1 MRMTITET
9 PATAFGILLIDTI
22 AMVQYIGPLPR
33 TEYGNEYAI
42 TITCELTKYLVT
54 VPIPNKSE
62 KSVAKFIFDKCIL

>member
-9 PATAFGILLIDTI
+9 PATAFGILLIDT
-22 AMVQYIGPLPR
+22 IGPLPR

-42 TITCELTKYLVT
+42 TITCELTKYLLT